1 MINLRTIATKL
12 SSLLQRIDHGVPA
25 AAMNANHQQTS
36 NTTTISANAMTDRSA
51 NANDEFIVQQYQLL

>member
-25 AAMNANHQQTS
+25 AAMNANHHQTS
-36 NTTTISANAMTDRSA
+36 NTTTINANAMTDSSA
-51 NANDEFIVQQYQLL
+51 NANEERIVQQIE